1 MARSTPTY
9 TPVRNYAIGFFLS
22 AILLFSDIAYGAFSP
37 MRGFVNASTLYT
49 QMISS
54 VILEN
59 ISNTFYSF
67 QKNRNLLNENKE
79 LKEEILQIRTKDFF
93 ERKNIEEQ
101 FKIINFHKELIS
113 TLNNNRIDIYKIAS
127 IDLRNYL
134 CCSTHR
140 IFLQNTK
147 NVSMEKNAP
156 VFAGSSFIGQ
166 TKDTYIDFIEVILFS
181 DISHVLPVK
190 SNSFYCDARGR
201 GKPMLISCILDQ
213 NNQDFQNQIGD
224 IVYTSGLGG
233 IFTKDIEVGFISAIN
248 AVSVTET
255 EVLITLKANPLN
267 EIFYGVMIREADE
280 I

>member
-79 LKEEILQIRTKDFF
+79 LKEQILQIRTKDFF
-93 ERKNIEEQ
+93 ERKNSEEQ

-113 TLNNNRIDIYKIAS
+113 TLNNNHIDIYKIAS

-201 GKPMLISCILDQ
+201 GKPMLISCSLDQ